1 MFIVANILISRNE
14 FTELE
19 CYLTK
24 EYEDLKSLWLEFS
37 EQHAKAK
44 SEEEVLIQML
54 REIRETAIKE
64 NSLDDHT
71 DDEPM
76 SNHEYIKNL
85 QAKVRHQESTTRK
98 PIATRHKLLFSLGL
112 MKVKKK

>member
-1 MFIVANILISRNE
+1 MKDTYTVLRPLKYDLFVTFLIFRNE

-19 CYLTK
+19 RYLTK

-54 REIRETAIKE
+54 RELKSTSIEE
-64 NSLDDHT
+64 SQSSCLNEHT
-71 DDEPM
+71 D
-76 SNHEYIKNL
+76 NL
-85 QAKVRHQESTTRK
+85 MQVCY
-98 PIATRHKLLFSLGL
+98 
-112 MKVKKK
+112 